1 MYRSVT
7 LDEMGDT
14 TSPAERLTYF
24 SQFEAHF
31 SGSIDF
37 EEYINV
43 STTRMYAV
51 VETGI

>member
-1 MYRSVT
+1 
-7 LDEMGDT
+7 MGDT
-14 TSPAERLTYF
+14 TPPAERLTYF

-43 STTRMYAV
+43 SNTRSHSKTTSVNTCYLL
-51 VETGI
+51 TG